1 MHFLGREPTGA
12 RLLVLTTV
20 RAENDT
26 QIGAAL
32 APVAQRVEV
41 GPLSPDAVAELAR
54 AAGQGELAD
63 RILEQTRGHTLFVV
77 EVLRALASGDAGVP
91 ASLRTAVLARIRRA
105 GPPVEALL
113 RSAAV
118 LGATLDPL
126 TLGDMLDL
134 VPAAALEL
142 CEAALEARLLWLD
155 GASAPLPGGN
165 ALNAAASETA
175 SLIALLAVLAWAV
188 IRPRGWPEAVAAVP
202 AAVILIA
209 IGAIPAGG
217 AGSEARQLGP
227 VIGFLA
233 AILVLAHLCDDD
245 GLFRACGGWMARSSA
260 GSPRRL
266 LAQVFVIASVTT
278 AVLSLDATV
287 VLLTP
292 VVFATAARL
301 EVRARPHVYACTHLA
316 NSASLLL
323 PVSNLTNLLAFA
335 ASGLAFGHFAAL
347 MAVPWLAAIGVEYA
361 VFSRFFASDLNTGG
375 QNVRPRRDR
384 AGADQDGADRDEDTK
399 LPVFTVIVVALTL
412 AGFAG
417 ASAAGVNPA
426 WAAFAG
432 AVILA
437 VRALIRRRVAPA
449 GLVRAADLPFLLFV
463 LSLGIVVKAVTD
475 NGLGRALAP
484 LLPGGTSLPALL
496 ATAALA
502 AALAN
507 VCNNLPAVLVLL
519 PLAAPSGAGAVLA
532 VLLGVNIGPNLTY
545 TGSLATLLWRR
556 ILRHHGSSP
565 DLGEFT
571 RLGLLT
577 VPAGLVIG
585 VLALWAGLHVLGG

>member
-1 MHFLGREPTGA
+1 
-12 RLLVLTTV
+12 
-20 RAENDT
+20 
-26 QIGAAL
+26 
-32 APVAQRVEV
+32 
-41 GPLSPDAVAELAR
+41 
-54 AAGQGELAD
+54 
-63 RILEQTRGHTLFVV
+63 
-77 EVLRALASGDAGVP
+77 
-91 ASLRTAVLARIRRA
+91 
-105 GPPVEALL
+105 
-113 RSAAV
+113 
-118 LGATLDPL
+118 
-126 TLGDMLDL
+126 
-134 VPAAALEL
+134 
-142 CEAALEARLLWLD
+142 LD
-155 GASAPLPGGN
+155 GAFGTNVRGGS
-165 ALNAAASETA
+165 ALNAAVGETLA
-175 SLIALLAVLAWAV
+175 LIALLAVLTWAV
-188 IRPRGWPEAVAAVP
+188 TRPRGWPEAVAAVP

-209 IGAIPAGG
+209 AGAIGVSDALT
-217 AGSEARQLGP
+217 EARLLGP

-245 GLFRACGGWMARSSA
+245 GLFQACGAWMARSGA
-260 GSPRRL
+260 GRAKATGGRRL

-292 VVFATAARL
+292 VVFATAIRL
-301 EVRARPHVYACTHLA
+301 DVRARPHVYACTHLA

-335 ASGLAFGHFAAL
+335 ASGLAFPRFAAL
-347 MAVPWLAAIGVEYA
+347 MALPWLAVIGTEYA
-361 VFSRFFASDLNTGG
+361 VFNRFFAADLS
-375 QNVRPRRDR
+375 VRPRRDR
-384 AGADQDGADRDEDTK
+384 QDRAKDTP
-399 LPVFTVIVVALTL
+399 LPVFTLAVVALTL

-432 AVILA
+432 AAVLA
-437 VRALIRRRVAPA
+437 VRALARRRVSPVS
-449 GLVRAADLPFLLFV
+449 LIRAADVPFLLFV
-463 LSLGIVVKAVTD
+463 LGLGIVVKAVVS
-475 NGLGRALAP
+475 NGLGTALAP

-556 ILRHHGSSP
+556 ILRDHESAP

-577 VPAGLVIG
+577 VPAGLVVA
-585 VLALWAGLHVLGG
+585 VLALWAGLHLVGG

>member
-1 MHFLGREPTGA
+1 MDEAFSTDRLG
-12 RLLVLTTV
+12 
-20 RAENDT
+20 
-26 QIGAAL
+26 
-32 APVAQRVEV
+32 
-41 GPLSPDAVAELAR
+41 
-54 AAGQGELAD
+54 
-63 RILEQTRGHTLFVV
+63 
-77 EVLRALASGDAGVP
+77 GD
-91 ASLRTAVLARIRRA
+91 
-105 GPPVEALL
+105 
-113 RSAAV
+113 
-118 LGATLDPL
+118 
-126 TLGDMLDL
+126 
-134 VPAAALEL
+134 
-142 CEAALEARLLWLD
+142 
-155 GASAPLPGGN
+155 
-165 ALNAAASETA
+165 ALNAAASETV

-188 IRPRGWPEAVAAVP
+188 IRPRGWPEAVAAIP

-209 IGAIPAGG
+209 AGALPAGG
-217 AGSEARQLGP
+217 AATEARQLGP

-245 GLFRACGGWMARSSA
+245 GLFRACGGWMARTSA

-266 LAQVFVIASVTT
+266 LAQVFLIAAVTT

-361 VFSRFFASDLNTGG
+361 VFGRFFASDLNAGDA
-375 QNVRPRRDR
+375 RRDR
-384 AGADQDGADRDEDTK
+384 DGDGAGRDRADPERDSG

-432 AVILA
+432 AAVLA
-437 VRALIRRRVAPA
+437 ARALARRRVAPVA
-449 GLVRAADLPFLLFV
+449 LARAADLPFLLFV
-463 LSLGIVVKAVTD
+463 LGLGIVVKAVTD

-496 ATAALA
+496 ATAGLA

-507 VCNNLPAVLVLL
+507 LCNNLPAVLVLL

-556 ILRHHGSSP
+556 ILQHHGSRP

-577 VPAGLVIG
+577 VPAGLVLG
-585 VLALWAGLHVLGG
+585 VLALWAGLHALGG

>member
-1 MHFLGREPTGA
+1 M
-12 RLLVLTTV
+12 
-20 RAENDT
+20 
-26 QIGAAL
+26 
-32 APVAQRVEV
+32 
-41 GPLSPDAVAELAR
+41 
-54 AAGQGELAD
+54 
-63 RILEQTRGHTLFVV
+63 
-77 EVLRALASGDAGVP
+77 
-91 ASLRTAVLARIRRA
+91 
-105 GPPVEALL
+105 
-113 RSAAV
+113 
-118 LGATLDPL
+118 
-126 TLGDMLDL
+126 
-134 VPAAALEL
+134 
-142 CEAALEARLLWLD
+142 
-155 GASAPLPGGN
+155 
-165 ALNAAASETA
+165 
-175 SLIALLAVLAWAV
+175 SLIALLGVLAWAV

-209 IGAIPAGG
+209 AGAIPAGA
-217 AGSEARQLGP
+217 AGSAARQLGP

-245 GLFRACGGWMARSSA
+245 GLFRACGGWMARTSA

-292 VVFATAARL
+292 VVFATAAWL

-335 ASGLAFGHFAAL
+335 ASGLTFGHFAAL

-361 VFSRFFASDLNTGG
+361 VFGRFFASDLNTGDL
-375 QNVRPRRDR
+375 NVRPRRDR
-384 AGADQDGADRDEDTK
+384 ARAVRDDADRNEDTG
-399 LPVFTVIVVALTL
+399 LPVFTVTVVALTL

-432 AVILA
+432 AMVLA
-437 VRALIRRRVAPA
+437 VRALARRRAAPA
-449 GLVRAADLPFLLFV
+449 SLVGAADLPFLLFV

-475 NGLGRALAP
+475 NGLGQALAP

-496 ATAALA
+496 ATAAVA

-507 VCNNLPAVLVLL
+507 ICNNLPAVLVLL

-556 ILRHHGSSP
+556 ILQHHGSSP

-585 VLALWAGLHVLGG
+585 VLTLWAGLHWF

>member
-1 MHFLGREPTGA
+1 M
-12 RLLVLTTV
+12 
-20 RAENDT
+20 D
-26 QIGAAL
+26 
-32 APVAQRVEV
+32 
-41 GPLSPDAVAELAR
+41 
-54 AAGQGELAD
+54 
-63 RILEQTRGHTLFVV
+63 
-77 EVLRALASGDAGVP
+77 
-91 ASLRTAVLARIRRA
+91 
-105 GPPVEALL
+105 EAF
-113 RSAAV
+113 
-118 LGATLDPL
+118 GTD
-126 TLGDMLDL
+126 
-134 VPAAALEL
+134 
-142 CEAALEARLLWLD
+142 C
-155 GASAPLPGGN
+155 PGGD
-165 ALNAAASETA
+165 ALNAAAGETV

-209 IGAIPAGG
+209 AGAIPAG
-217 AGSEARQLGP
+217 AAASEARQLGP

-245 GLFRACGGWMARSSA
+245 GLFRACGGWMARASA

-266 LAQVFVIASVTT
+266 LTQVFVIASVTT

-301 EVRARPHVYACTHLA
+301 EVRARPDVYACTHLA

-347 MAVPWLAAIGVEYA
+347 MAVPWLAAIGVEYV
-361 VFSRFFASDLNTGG
+361 VFGRFFASDLNTGL
-375 QNVRPRRDR
+375 NVPPRRDHAR
-384 AGADQDGADRDEDTK
+384 ADDGDTR

-432 AVILA
+432 AVVLA
-437 VRALIRRRVAPA
+437 VRALARRRVTPA

-475 NGLGRALAP
+475 NGLGRVLAP

-556 ILRHHGSSP
+556 ILRQHGSSP

-585 VLALWAGLHVLGG
+585 VLALWAGLHALGG